1 MTVIESGRP
10 FSSYFVIL
18 KPQGVEVAVG
28 EEIKLKHPRNS
39 KELKAV
45 CVGHF
50 NEKWTSIP
58 DSFCLLAY
66 GRNAAELRTE
76 LIKRNA
82 QYEKETTVRFLML
95 REIK

>member
-1 MTVIESGRP
+1 MTVIESYRP
-10 FSSYFVIL
+10 FSAYFVVL
-18 KPQGVEVAVG
+18 QPQGVEVNIG
-28 EEIKLKHPRNS
+28 EEIKLKHPRNN

-45 CVGHF
+45 CVGHI

-58 DSFCLLAY
+58 DSFCLLSY

-76 LIKRNA
+76 LINRNP